1 MHYAST
7 YTSTCGGM
15 RSRLA
20 LGGRRRGA
28 GARVPSPRLLPRQ
41 VALLEEHVLPR
52 GRDPRVLVLV
62 EDDLRLRRRT
72 GRLILVGAMY
82 GASVAATAAASD
94 SPRLVAVLPVP
105 IEAVRARVILLVLH
119 VSVSQSLFLIFLTGW
134 SCEQAVRETSDR
146 SNCLMLDDVLR
157 FPRTETSVFWFEPEH
172 ARVSVVRQ
180 LASSGQR
187 GEWWVSRRHGCHCP
201 FARLEGSKLIGGK
214 AWFIVY
220 C

>member
-105 IEAVRARVILLVLH
+105 IDRSCACSCHSPGPSRIRFAIPLPHLPHRVELRTGGSRNVRPEQLSHAGRCFAVPSNRDQRILVWTRTRAR
-119 VSVSQSLFLIFLTGW
+119 F
-134 SCEQAVRETSDR
+134 
-146 SNCLMLDDVLR
+146 
-157 FPRTETSVFWFEPEH
+157 
-172 ARVSVVRQ
+172 
-180 LASSGQR
+180 SSAAIGFIR
-187 GEWWVSRRHGCHCP
+187 ATWGMVG
-201 FARLEGSKLIGGK
+201 FA
-214 AWFIVY
+214 
-220 C
+220 